1 MFGEDD
7 ADSDEGELEIV
18 EIIEATN
25 SRVTNDSR
33 AEHRKGDKVKAADA
47 EESRKSEDVEI
58 FPQSVAFR
66 HALLSNFM
74 SS

>member
-7 ADSDEGELEIV
+7 ADSDEGELELV
-18 EIIEATN
+18 EIIEAT
-25 SRVTNDSR
+25 
-33 AEHRKGDKVKAADA
+33 KGDKVKAADA

-58 FPQSVAFR
+58 FPQSVADR